1 MTIFVTNT
9 SMGGRR
15 VSSFAEGR
23 LFKRFELLA
32 LLWLRNLAG
41 LAVLVNSSLANCGK
55 AVQDEGRS
63 LKRKV
68 TELKSD
74 RSYLR

>member
-1 MTIFVTNT
+1 MTILVTNT

-15 VSSFAEGR
+15 FSSFAEGP
-23 LFKRFELLA
+23 LSKHFELLA

-41 LAVLVNSSLANCGK
+41 LVVLVKSSLANCGK
-55 AVQDEGRS
+55 ATQDEGRS

-74 RSYLR
+74 RSCLQ